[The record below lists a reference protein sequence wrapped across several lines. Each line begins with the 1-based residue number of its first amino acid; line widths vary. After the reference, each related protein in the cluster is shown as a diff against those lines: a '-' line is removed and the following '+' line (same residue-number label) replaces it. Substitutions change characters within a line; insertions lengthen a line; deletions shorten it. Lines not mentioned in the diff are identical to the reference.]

1 MAQTSFLIAT
11 EAKKIRKKILLL
23 IWFIL
28 IDLEDIDFDLCSL
41 FILHTNKID
50 IFEMYPWDTNP
61 DRNPSIESSNFQYI

>member
-50 IFEMYPWDTNP
+50 IFEMYP
-61 DRNPSIESSNFQYI
+61 